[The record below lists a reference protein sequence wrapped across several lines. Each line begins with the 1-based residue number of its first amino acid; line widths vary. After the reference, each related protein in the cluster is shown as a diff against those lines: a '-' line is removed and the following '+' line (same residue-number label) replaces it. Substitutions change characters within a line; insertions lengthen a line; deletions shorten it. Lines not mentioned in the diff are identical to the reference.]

1 MAEFSQLKE
10 IFSGNIP
17 PRIHRFVKET
27 GRGINEH
34 KMIGDGDKVIAGISG
49 GKDSLAMAMALSL
62 RRKHLP
68 IRYDLE
74 GVMIEWKEHP
84 LSPAYR
90 TDIEHFF
97 KILGVPFSILS
108 FQMQP
113 ESFHGKFNCYLCAR
127 NRRRILFDYAKE
139 SKKSLSGTIST
150 IWLKQH

>member
-97 KILGVPFSILS
+97 KILGAVFDSVVSNAAGELS
-108 FQMQP
+108 RKIQLLSVRPQP
-113 ESFHGKFNCYLCAR
+113 PSNSF
-127 NRRRILFDYAKE
+127 
-139 SKKSLSGTIST
+139 
-150 IWLKQH
+150 